1 MMASGQEQNAA
12 KDGLVSMTERIM
24 LGIESSCDDTSIAI
38 LKGQQLLGQFA
49 AVQHI
54 HSKYGGVVPEFAS
67 RAHQVH
73 IVPVLE
79 GALKEA
85 GCSLRQIDGIAYTRG
100 PGLHG
105 SLLVGSAFARS
116 LAWSLGVPMYPVHH
130 MRAHVVAHWMA
141 DAAPNPSQPMM
152 ALTVSGGHT
161 QLLEVR
167 SPTDMHVIGTTMD
180 DAAGEAFD
188 KVAKMLGL
196 PYPGGPE
203 VDRLAALG
211 NPEAFSFTAP
221 KMEGHNF
228 SFSGVKTS
236 VLRVL
241 EKTLATGVELSET
254 MIQDVCAS
262 VQATIVSILVS
273 KLEAAALERGLKA
286 IAIQGGV
293 SANSGLRQAVQEL
306 GEQHGWDVHIP
317 PFRYCTDNGA
327 MIALSGQYAAVESKE
342 GRLDE
347 APLARW
353 PMT

>member
-1 MMASGQEQNAA
+1 
-12 KDGLVSMTERIM
+12 
-24 LGIESSCDDTSIAI
+24 
-38 LKGQQLLGQFA
+38 
-49 AVQHI
+49 
-54 HSKYGGVVPEFAS
+54 
-67 RAHQVH
+67 
-73 IVPVLE
+73 
-79 GALKEA
+79 
-85 GCSLRQIDGIAYTRG
+85 
-100 PGLHG
+100 
-105 SLLVGSAFARS
+105 
-116 LAWSLGVPMYPVHH
+116 MYPVHH

-241 EKTLATGVELSET
+241 EKTLATGSS
-254 MIQDVCAS
+254 CP
-262 VQATIVSILVS
+262 
-273 KLEAAALERGLKA
+273 R
-286 IAIQGGV
+286 
-293 SANSGLRQAVQEL
+293 
-306 GEQHGWDVHIP
+306 P
-317 PFRYCTDNGA
+317 
-327 MIALSGQYAAVESKE
+327 
-342 GRLDE
+342 
-347 APLARW
+347 
-353 PMT
+353 